1 MNKLIVLIATAI
13 TIGLATVSLV
23 KSLINDLIMPLLFTI
38 FVKGTKKISGQ
49 AASVFQKVLMN
60 KGMHFAN
67 FITEIITWFLI
78 VFFAVFISKH
88 LMNKIP
94 FIEKFGYSPSPLEEQ
109 KQNWA

>member
-1 MNKLIVLIATAI
+1 MNKFIILIATAI

-23 KSLINDLIMPLLFTI
+23 KSLINDLIMPLLFTV

-49 AASVFQKVLMN
+49 ASSVFQKVLVN

-67 FITEIITWFLI
+67 FVTEIITWFLI

-94 FIEKFGYSPSPLEEQ
+94 FLEKFEWQPVESENNKYM
-109 KQNWA
+109 